1 MDSNFFINQGPFT
14 LQQIIESTNCSV
26 DSSKRLDVVISRVC
40 PLDIA
45 EEADITFCT
54 NNKYLKQLASSKAA
68 ACFISKE
75 NAAAVS
81 SHMVALVSDNPYYSY
96 ALAMEMFY
104 TQKYLP
110 RHQSNLIAPNSVI
123 ADSVVIGAGAVIGEN
138 AKIGDATII
147 EPGAVIGSGVEI
159 GDNCRIGS
167 NATINFAHLGNGV
180 VILPGAQIGQDGF
193 GFATQQGKHKKI
205 LHVGSVKIGNDVEIG
220 ANTTID
226 RGVYNNTVI
235 EDGVRIDNLVQL
247 GHNVRIGSGSVIV
260 SQAGIA
266 GSSKTGQYCV
276 IGGQVGIAGHIT
288 IGNQVQIA
296 AQGGVMSDVADGSIM
311 GGTPCVPLRQWH
323 KQSIMLKKLA
333 SGKLND
339 RK

>member
-1 MDSNFFINQGPFT
+1 MDANFFLNQGPFT
-14 LQQIIESTNCSV
+14 LKQIIESTSCEVKSTQN
-26 DSSKRLDVVISRVC
+26 LDFVIRRVC

-45 EEADITFCT
+45 EDADITFCT
-54 NNKYLKQLASSKAA
+54 NNKYLKQLALSKAV
-68 ACFISKE
+68 ACFVSKE
-75 NAAAVS
+75 NATSVPE
-81 SHMVALVSDNPYYSY
+81 HMIALVSDNPYYSY

-104 TQKYLP
+104 ALKYVP
-110 RHQSNLIAPNSVI
+110 KSQSNLIAPNSVI
-123 ADSVVIGAGAVIGEN
+123 ADSAVIGAGAVIGDN
-138 AKIGDATII
+138 AKIGESTII
-147 EPGAVIGSGVEI
+147 EPGAVIGAGVVI
-159 GDNCRIGS
+159 GRNCRIGS
-167 NATINFAHLGNGV
+167 NVTINFAHIGDKV

-193 GFATQQGKHKKI
+193 GFATHQGKHKKI
-205 LHVGSVKIGNDVEIG
+205 LHVGAVRIGNDVEIG

-226 RGVYNNTVI
+226 RGVYNDTII

-276 IGGQVGIAGHIT
+276 IGGQVGIAGHVT
-288 IGNQVQIA
+288 LGNQVQIA
-296 AQGGVMSDVADGSIM
+296 AQGGVISDLEDGSIM